1 MVQNSITMSI
11 NKAIFIGSY
20 PKLAQC
26 PEPNMP
32 EYAFCGRSNVG
43 KSSLINMITE
53 HQKLAKTS
61 STPGKTQLLNY
72 FLIDDAWYLVD
83 LPGYGFAKVS
93 KKNRKQWWS
102 MITQYVRFRES
113 LLTVFVLIDGMIKP
127 QVNDI
132 EFINMLGENGVAFSI
147 VFTKVDRIKPKE
159 FKKNRQAFEEKLLE
173 SWEELPPIFV
183 TSSKKGRGKKELTEY
198 ILSINEK
205 VAEEF

>member
-1 MVQNSITMSI
+1 MSI
-11 NKAIFIGSY
+11 HKAQFVGSY

-26 PEPNMP
+26 PEPKVP

-72 FLIDDAWYLVD
+72 FLIDDYWYLVD

-93 KKNRKQWWS
+93 KQNRKKWWT
-102 MITQYVRFRES
+102 MITQYVRYRQN

-127 QVNDI
+127 QNNDI
-132 EFINMLGENGVAFSI
+132 DFINMLGENGVPFAI
-147 VFTKVDRIKPKE
+147 VFTKVDRVKPKE
-159 FKKNRQAFEEKLLE
+159 FKKNRKAFEERLLE
-173 SWEELPPIFV
+173 SWEELPNFFV
-183 TSSKKGRGKKELTEY
+183 SSSKTGLGKQDITAY
-198 ILSINEK
+198 IHSVNKK
-205 VAEEF
+205 VEAEFNG

>member
-1 MVQNSITMSI
+1 MPIH
-11 NKAIFIGSY
+11 KAIFVGSY

-26 PEPNMP
+26 PEPNRP

-43 KSSLINMITE
+43 KSSLINSLTD

-61 STPGKTQLLNY
+61 GTPGKTQLLNY
-72 FLIDDAWYLVD
+72 FLIDDAWFLVD

-93 KKNRKQWWS
+93 KKNRKLWWS
-102 MITQYVRFRES
+102 MITQYVRFREN

-127 QVNDI
+127 QKNDI
-132 EFINMLGENGVAFSI
+132 EFINMLGENNVAFSI

-159 FKKNRQAFEEKLLE
+159 FMENRQAFEEKLLE
-173 SWEELPPIFV
+173 YWEELPNIFV
-183 TSSKKGRGKKELTEY
+183 TSSKTGQGKDELGDF

-205 VAEEF
+205 VEEEF